1 MGMGSSIIS
10 READLE
16 VFRDNRKHELDA
28 PQKMKKTQQHK
39 ESELLLELL

>member
-16 VFRDNRKHELDA
+16 ALRGNRKHELDA
-28 PQKMKKTQQHK
+28 PQKNEKKQQHK